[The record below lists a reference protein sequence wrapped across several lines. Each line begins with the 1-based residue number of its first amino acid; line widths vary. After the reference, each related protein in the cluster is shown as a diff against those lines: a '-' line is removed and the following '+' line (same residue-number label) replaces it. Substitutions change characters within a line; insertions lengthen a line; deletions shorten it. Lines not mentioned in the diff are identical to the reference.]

1 MDKCVCPQGHPML
14 ILHQFRLA
22 HDGGDSAAD
31 TAQLRTLEA
40 LGVELGADVTVWY
53 CAPCDHADAQFQ
65 YPEPE

>member
-1 MDKCVCPQGHPML
+1 MM

-22 HDGGDSAAD
+22 HEVADTAAD
-31 TAQLRTLEA
+31 TAHLRTLEA

-53 CAPCDHADAQFQ
+53 CAPCDHAEAQFR